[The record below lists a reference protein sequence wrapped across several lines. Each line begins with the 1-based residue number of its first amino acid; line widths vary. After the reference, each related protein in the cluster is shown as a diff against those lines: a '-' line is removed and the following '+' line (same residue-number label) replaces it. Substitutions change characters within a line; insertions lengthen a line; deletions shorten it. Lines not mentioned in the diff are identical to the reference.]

1 MRSRMSSRV
10 RSVLF
15 IAVCFL
21 RFPEEWTNPFHHQM
35 LFDIEAAYNEFFRS
49 LSSGNEGGG
58 T

>member
-1 MRSRMSSRV
+1 MSSRV